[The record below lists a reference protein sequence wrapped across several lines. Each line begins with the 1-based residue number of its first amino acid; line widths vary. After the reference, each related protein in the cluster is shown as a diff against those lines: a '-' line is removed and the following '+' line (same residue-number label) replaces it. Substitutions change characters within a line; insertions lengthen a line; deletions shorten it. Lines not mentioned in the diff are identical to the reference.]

1 MKGKFKFNI
10 IDVLVIAAVIV
21 VAAFIGVKV
30 TKGNLN
36 NAVNDNKF
44 KDTEH
49 SYEYTFHCYETPD
62 FVLEYIKN
70 GAVVSEFTDQDEF
83 GKLSSFSV
91 GESEIF
97 EPDSSGHYVKSSKP
111 DHSSVDLVVRG
122 KGVQT
127 KGGVKVGWNGYSV
140 GHSLTI
146 NVGNAKLYC
155 KISGI
160 KRLD

>member
-10 IDVLVIAAVIV
+10 IDVLVIVIIV
-21 VAAFIGVKV
+21 AVAAFIGVKMV
-30 TKGNLN
+30 GGNLN
-36 NAVNDNKF
+36 TAVNNDKF

-49 SYEYTFHCYETPD
+49 SYEYTFHCYEAPD
-62 FVLEYIKN
+62 FVLDYIKN
-70 GAVVSEFTDQDEF
+70 GANVLEFTDDDEF
-83 GKLSSFSV
+83 GKLFSFSV
-91 GESEIF
+91 GEAEIY
-97 EPDSSGHYVKSSKP
+97 EPDSSGHYVKSTKP

-127 KGGVKVGWNGYSV
+127 KGGVKVGWNDYSV